1 MKYMYKYQ
9 EWIGLEWQLLSLTSK
24 FLVGYGLLMLIT
36 LILTYIWSLNDHRF
50 IREVGI
56 WVKPMKFIAT
66 TALIGLTSI
75 V

>member
-1 MKYMYKYQ
+1 MYKYQ
-9 EWIGLEWQLLSLTSK
+9 EWIGFEWQLLSLTSK
-24 FLVGYGLLMLIT
+24 FLVGYGMLMLIT
-36 LILTYIWSLNDHRF
+36 LILTYVWSLNDHRL